1 VESEAMQLL
10 PGDFSTFIEQFALTL
25 DFTAGNAFLFTFLAE
40 GARTASQ
47 ALCHGTDEFTLNEA

>member
-1 VESEAMQLL
+1 MQLL
-10 PGDFSTFIEQFALTL
+10 HGDFSTFIEQIAPTM

-47 ALCHGTDEFTLNEA
+47 ALCHGTNEFTLIEA